1 LPPERAPE
9 VTLQPCRIRRIEGKL
24 EFYLTRGDLHVTDSE
39 NATMMGN
46 AAQNDAITKRANNS
60 LSSSFLTRCVCHKTV
75 ILN

>member
-24 EFYLTRGDLHVTDSE
+24 EFYLTRRDLHVTDSE

-46 AAQNDAITKRANNS
+46 AAQNDAITNAPTIH
-60 LSSSFLTRCVCHKTV
+60 LVAVF
-75 ILN
+75 